1 MEHQFPR
8 NGTHFQDDKMSS
20 LALREQLLLGSILAA
35 ALAGVGIK
43 HWRDARREVPA
54 AIVTPAISPATSH
67 PVDIARPDNP

>member
-8 NGTHFQDDKMSS
+8 NGTHFQADKMSS

-43 HWRDARREVPA
+43 HWRDTRREVPVA
-54 AIVTPAISPATSH
+54 VVTPTPGPASH
-67 PVDIARPDNP
+67 PVDIARPDTP

>member
-1 MEHQFPR
+1 MQHQVPR

-54 AIVTPAISPATSH
+54 AIAAPISGPVAH
-67 PVDIARPDNP
+67 PVDIARPDTP

>member
-54 AIVTPAISPATSH
+54 AIATPMPGTAH
-67 PVDIARPDNP
+67 PVDIARPDTP